1 MTKHSDS
8 LQDVLIL
15 NVDDS
20 EGARYAKSRI
30 LRMSGFVV
38 IEAAYGAEALKQAE
52 AHAPDLILLD
62 TKLPDFDGFEV
73 CQRLR
78 ENPLTAKT
86 LVLQTSASFL
96 GISDKIKALE
106 GGADNYLVE
115 PIEADELIANIRAL
129 LRLRRV
135 ERQLSESEL
144 RFRQIAEHIDD
155 VFWMYSPGEGK
166 LLYVNPAYEKLW
178 GSSVDAL
185 LTHPLEW
192 LESVHADDREQ
203 IGALF
208 DGLLA
213 LTSYETEYRLTSLN
227 HRDKWISERGYVI
240 AGEHGLPARVGRVSQ
255 DITARKLAE
264 LQAQTADRR
273 KDEFLATLAH
283 ELRNPLGPILHSV
296 ELMALN
302 PDPVR
307 IEKGRQMIERQ
318 TRHLTH
324 LVDDLLDISRITQ
337 GKVTIR
343 REWTEIKSF
352 INAAVEATQPFL
364 ESRRHTLSITLPEH
378 DVWVYGDITRLSQVV
393 SNLLNN
399 AAKYTLQGGQIS
411 LKVETRG
418 NHVILTIADNGI
430 GISRDKLDSIFE
442 LFVQADHAEDRAQD
456 GLGIGLSLVR
466 NLVMLHD
473 GDISVT
479 SKGKNQGS
487 EFAVSLPIMQT
498 DLMSDKSV
506 PEKSI
511 IVASA
516 PVASK
521 KMKKILVVDDNV
533 DATEM
538 LVIGLRQENFEVV
551 FAHEAATAL
560 DLAATFLPEV
570 VILDIGL
577 PGMNGYQLA
586 QRVRSVDQLQAVRLI
601 ALSGYGSEAD
611 KARAVEAGFDVHLIK
626 PTRIDEILQYL
637 EVDAPRNKTELAV
650 ALLSSRK

>member
-1 MTKHSDS
+1 MHPDS

-30 LRMSGFVV
+30 LRLSGFVV
-38 IEAAYGAEALKQAE
+38 IEAAYGADALKQAE
-52 AHAPDLILLD
+52 MHAPDLILLD

-78 ENPLTAKT
+78 ANPLTAKT
-86 LVLQTSASFL
+86 LILQTSASFL
-96 GISDKIKALE
+96 GSSDKIKALE

-144 RFRQIAEHIDD
+144 RFRQIAENIDD

-185 LTHPLEW
+185 LTNPLDW
-192 LESVHADDREQ
+192 LERVHADDREQ
-203 IGALF
+203 IDILF
-208 DGLLA
+208 KGLLT

-240 AGEHGLPARVGRVSQ
+240 AGEHGLPSRVGRISL

-264 LQAQTADRR
+264 LQAQSADRR

-296 ELMALN
+296 ELMALS

-337 GKVTIR
+337 GKVSIR
-343 REWTEIKSF
+343 RERIEIKSF
-352 INAAVEATQPFL
+352 IHAAVEATQPFL
-364 ESRRHTLSITLPEH
+364 ESRRHTLSITLPEQE
-378 DVWVYGDITRLSQVV
+378 VCVFGDITRLSQVV

-411 LKVETRG
+411 LTAETR
-418 NHVILTIADNGI
+418 NDHVILTVADNGI

-466 NLVMLHD
+466 NLVMLH
-473 GDISVT
+473 GGEISVK

-487 EFAVSLPIMQT
+487 QFEVSLPIVQC
-498 DLMSDKSV
+498 
-506 PEKSI
+506 
-511 IVASA
+511 ASPA
-516 PVASK
+516 GASEPVASSVVASPLVESERI
-521 KMKKILVVDDNV
+521 KKILVVDDNI

-538 LVIGLRQENFEVV
+538 LVIGLRQENFDVV
-551 FAHEAATAL
+551 FAHEAVTAL

-586 QRVRSVDQLQAVRLI
+586 ERLRSFEQLPNIRLI
-601 ALSGYGSEAD
+601 ALSGYGSETD
-611 KARAVEAGFDVHLIK
+611 KARAIEAGFDVHLIK
-626 PTRIDEILQYL
+626 PTRIEEILQYL
-637 EVDAPRNKTELAV
+637 NV
-650 ALLSSRK
+650 ALHTK